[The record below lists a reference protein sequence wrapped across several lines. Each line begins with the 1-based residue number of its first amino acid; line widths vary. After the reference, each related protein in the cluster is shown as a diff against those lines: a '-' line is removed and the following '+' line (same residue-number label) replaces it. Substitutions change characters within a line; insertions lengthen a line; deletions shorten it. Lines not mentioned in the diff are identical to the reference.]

1 MPATLKAESELEGD
15 SMETLFDL
23 GLDDLSSNGYINGEG
38 IYKWNTRVGTLQ
50 RENHDLILLILVTI
64 IGLGRCLEQVPS
76 KLEIES
82 SINRT
87 IEEVERMI
95 DRDEKLPKLSREQIV
110 DILFNITSQDIDSM
124 EESVRQA
131 RSDYQRAL
139 LVVLPYN
146 SKDAKNQDIKD
157 LYTKP
162 PMVQIIP
169 DSEGMIPFSS
179 IQEENPVLDNFI
191 SSKYVEEINNEFG
204 SMQDSSEEKGE
215 SDPERFSLI
224 SDDWEIETKQTKNNQ
239 VGSGKTDK
247 TTKMMKSTE
256 PEAVT
261 VPATRSTVNVLTSD
275 QWRYYGPPAT
285 PKTTTSTTTTTTT
298 TTTQKPTT
306 TTRRPTTSTTTT
318 TQRPTTTTTTT
329 TKSPLIGFSKESH
342 RNWVP
347 FLPTAMSSS
356 LTEEAFSIPPFK
368 KLPTT
373 TTIQPEIITF
383 DMMEMMKDEPQPS
396 LFVTPM
402 SSHSDEKLINS
413 TSLKDSKIEIPM
425 RNEVMTLLKSIG
437 LSGSE
442 TKLNANP
449 SAAQGIYA
457 TNFEIPESD
466 SIGQMSAMGVDSP
479 TIASQ
484 NTFEQ
489 TPKDVRQGFNNLAP
503 DVQWLFQRFG
513 MAAMKDLD
521 YQKQTTTSTT
531 TRAPVPV
538 RWNNFKP
545 LPNSEVKDESMREFL
560 AKFGLGTDRG
570 RKSMKDQR
578 VAEKDD
584 QSVIEAVPENMRGIL
599 ANIGL
604 IERKSLP
611 GKAKPTPRVD
621 SEPKLHVFKP
631 HEIQLSDQRQRI
643 KINQLL
649 DTVRLAQEGKAQ
661 VSDVRQAASEL
672 LETAKTLKEGPDPL
686 NLQELMQMYNNEARN
701 EVKRQN
707 NSSMSDGTPDAEED
721 STTSITTASPT
732 LATSSEA
739 TGTEMPKDAELPA
752 DSVGVPSDSSSK
764 TTESANIDD
773 LADSFGGTTSEPDP
787 VLPTPKKTGLYFLV
801 DWNSFLE
808 VGEDDKD
815 SKVNLRF
822 APKAGDRTQFIPV
835 VIP

>member
-1 MPATLKAESELEGD
+1 M
-15 SMETLFDL
+15 
-23 GLDDLSSNGYINGEG
+23 
-38 IYKWNTRVGTLQ
+38 
-50 RENHDLILLILVTI
+50 ILLILVTI

-162 PMVQIIP
+162 PIVQIIP

-179 IQEENPVLDNFI
+179 IQEENPVLNNFI

-204 SMQDSSEEKGE
+204 SMQDSSEEKGG

-224 SDDWEIETKQTKNNQ
+224 SDDWEIETKQTKNKQ
-239 VGSGKTDK
+239 VGSSKTDK
-247 TTKMMKSTE
+247 TTKMMKITV

-261 VPATRSTVNVLTSD
+261 VPAIRSTVNVLTSD
-275 QWRYYGPPAT
+275 QWRYFGPPAT
-285 PKTTTSTTTTTTT
+285 PKITMSTTTTTITTQRPTTTTTTT
-298 TTTQKPTT
+298 
-306 TTRRPTTSTTTT
+306 R
-318 TQRPTTTTTTT
+318 RPTTTTTTT
-329 TKSPLIGFSKESH
+329 TKSPVIEFSKESH
-342 RNWVP
+342 KNWAP
-347 FLPTAMSSS
+347 FLPTAMSTS
-356 LTEEAFSIPPFK
+356 LTEEASSIPPFK
-368 KLPTT
+368 KLPTIT

-383 DMMEMMKDEPQPS
+383 DMMEMMKDKPQPS
-396 LFVTPM
+396 IFVTPM
-402 SSHSDEKLINS
+402 SSHFDEKLINS
-413 TSLKDSKIEIPM
+413 TSKKDSKIEIPM

-437 LSGSE
+437 LGESE
-442 TKLNANP
+442 IKLTANP

-513 MAAMKDLD
+513 MAALRDLD
-521 YQKQTTTSTT
+521 NQKQTTTSTT

-545 LPNSEVKDESMREFL
+545 LPSSEVKDESMREFL
-560 AKFGLGTDRG
+560 AKFGLGTDRN
-570 RKSMKDQR
+570 RKSMKDQQTT
-578 VAEKDD
+578 EKNDH
-584 QSVIEAVPENMRGIL
+584 SVIEAVPENMRDIL

-611 GKAKPTPRVD
+611 GKAKQSPRVD

-661 VSDVRQAASEL
+661 ISDVRQAATEL

-707 NSSMSDGTPDAEED
+707 NASMSDGTPDAEED

-732 LATSSEA
+732 PATSSEA
-739 TGTEMPKDAELPA
+739 TGAEMPKDAELPA

-764 TTESANIDD
+764 TTESTNIDD
-773 LADSFGGTTSEPDP
+773 LADSFGGTISEPDP

-808 VGEDDKD
+808 VGEDDKE